1 MAEISEM
8 QEAARAGALVPYNP
22 ELDGDDPKKYF
33 VIIVPKGKHR
43 GMWLRRVPTDRRK
56 MQTIFEMVMGRRHV
70 INSQMAEGE
79 EPLPDINLQLA
90 TDEQWAMRLG
100 LVMVGQ
106 AEKHLI

>member
-1 MAEISEM
+1 MAEISNV
-8 QEAARAGALVPYNP
+8 QEWVGVPYDP

-43 GMWLRRVPTDRRK
+43 GMWLRRMPTDRRK
-56 MQTIFEMVMGRRHV
+56 MQTIFEIVLGRKRV
-70 INSQMAEGE
+70 IENQMAEGE
-79 EPLPDINLQLA
+79 EKLGEMQLA
-90 TDEQWAMRLG
+90 TNEQWAMRLG